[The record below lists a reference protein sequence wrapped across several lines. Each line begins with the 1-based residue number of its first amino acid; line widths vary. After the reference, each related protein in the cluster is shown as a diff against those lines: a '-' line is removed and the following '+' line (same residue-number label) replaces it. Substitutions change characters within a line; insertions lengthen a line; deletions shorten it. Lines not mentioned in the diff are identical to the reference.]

1 MHAYAPILGLQ
12 GILMTKEYAEQL
24 FLQEKPVLALLAIWS
39 FQKTYASV
47 LTREINSTF
56 AHTTKILSKMEEYD
70 LVKFSVEG
78 RVKYV
83 ELTEHGYKVVD
94 SLKEFIIA
102 LEGELADGLEG
113 SMEKKVINASYTPG
127 SLEDRISKLHDNIT
141 SVYEDI
147 MHHGTDMESVRR
159 KIGPFSRDIRL
170 LANAMEHSEEAI
182 DEASINRLSKI
193 QDIFDTVMKQKV
205 ISG

>member
-1 MHAYAPILGLQ
+1 MGLQ

-47 LTREINSTF
+47 ITKEINSTF
-56 AHTTKILSKMEEYD
+56 AHTTKILSKMEEHD
-70 LVKFSVEG
+70 LVRFSIEG

-94 SLKEFIIA
+94 ALKDLIIA
-102 LEGELADGLEG
+102 LEGEMAESLE
-113 SMEKKVINASYTPG
+113 EEIEEQKAAPAFNPG
-127 SLEDRISKLHDNIT
+127 SLEDRISRLHDNIN
-141 SVYEDI
+141 SVFEETQYNGADP
-147 MHHGTDMESVRR
+147 DSVRR
-159 KIGPFSRDIRL
+159 KIGPFSRDIQL
-170 LANAMEHSEEAI
+170 LINSIEQHQ
-182 DEASINRLSKI
+182 DELDDASLDRLSRI

-205 ISG
+205 ESG